1 MSEVFIDDIDGFI
14 SDGVGR
20 SCSPW
25 FLILVLYRKTDTASG
40 PGCL

>member
-14 SDGVGR
+14 SDGVGG
-20 SCSPW
+20 SGSSW
-25 FLILVLYRKTDTASG
+25 FFVLVLYSETDTASG